1 MTNPGSGGVRLELW
15 PQAYAVAR
23 LCDVPRDVTL
33 FEVSPAPVGLVIAP
47 GDITL
52 LAPES
57 LVDTLPPEVVEECS
71 RGWRALTIDA
81 RFPLD
86 TVGVLAAVG
95 RALADVRAPV
105 MAFSSHATD
114 HFLVPSKDLGRA
126 LAALNAAGLDRFLP
140 R

>member
-1 MTNPGSGGVRLELW
+1 MINQGRSGVRLKLW
-15 PQAYAVAR
+15 PQVYAVVR
-23 LCDVPRDVTL
+23 LRTAPRDVTP

-95 RALADVRAPV
+95 RALAEVKVPV

-114 HFLVPSKDLGRA
+114 HFLVPAKDLGRA
-126 LAALNAAGLDRFLP
+126 LAALNAAGLERFLP
-140 R
+140 K